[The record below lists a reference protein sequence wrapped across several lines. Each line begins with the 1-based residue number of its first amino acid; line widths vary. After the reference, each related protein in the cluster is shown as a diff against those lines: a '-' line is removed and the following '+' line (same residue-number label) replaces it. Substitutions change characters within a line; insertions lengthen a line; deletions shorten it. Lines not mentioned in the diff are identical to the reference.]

1 MRKWTVVS
9 AGILSAVIAAR
20 LAPAGRAQA
29 VTPGRPADAGA
40 RTSQIRQAAERNLA
54 LFQQSQKHWF
64 EVQRCA
70 SCHHQYQPALA
81 YRAAREHGIS
91 FDEGV
96 ARADAARAFTYA
108 DLDKVV
114 QYSWVLE
121 PAVDDAYRL
130 IAAEAAGVRPS
141 LSTAVTARVLTARQN
156 RGGDWPSHRQRP
168 PSSYSNFTFTALGV
182 RAIQLY
188 SHPTQKADVAQHVT
202 LARRWFESHTPV
214 DTEERTYKLLGLKWS
229 GGDRA
234 SLVAAA
240 RDLARTQEADGGW
253 ASLDGRVSDAYST
266 GQALVALHDAGGV
279 PISDRNWQRGV
290 DYLLTTQAPDGSWRV
305 ATRLYPPAPLSPP
318 YFETGLPYGH
328 DQFLSAQGGAWAVMA
343 LAYALGPGKA
353 VMPEPLPGVT
363 PSSVEPW
370 AETMLFGSTAD
381 VRKLLDAGLDPNSAT
396 KSGGT
401 TALMMAAPDADKMK
415 LLLDR
420 GANVNARS
428 ETKYT
433 ALMVA
438 AQYGIHSTPAIRLL
452 LSRGA
457 DAAQSQGKP
466 LFNADPLFLAAYSGN
481 AEVLPDLLKAGASL
495 NGEMTLIGTSNSDA
509 ISGAVRHAYLDVANV
524 LVQLGAPVDRTDAR
538 ITPLVKAVL
547 GDQVEMARF
556 LISKGADVNHV
567 DGNGMTPLLYAASID
582 FGSPAMIDMLLKA
595 GARTDMKTKEGKTA
609 LELAQRYNHTH
620 LLASLNGRVQ
630 SAKLEVEK

>member
-1 MRKWTVVS
+1 MGKWLAALTLTMALPAA
-9 AGILSAVIAAR
+9 AGAGPAEPRDAAR
-20 LAPAGRAQA
+20 IR
-29 VTPGRPADAGA
+29 DA
-40 RTSQIRQAAERNLA
+40 AARNLA

-64 EVQRCA
+64 EVQRCD

-81 YRAAREHGIS
+81 YRAAREHGIP
-91 FDEGV
+91 FDESI

-108 DLDKVV
+108 DLDKAV
-114 QYSWVLE
+114 QYSWIIE

-130 IAAEAAGVRPS
+130 IAADAAGVRPN
-141 LSTAVTARVLTARQN
+141 LGTEVMARLLMARQN

-188 SHPTQKADVAQHVT
+188 AHPSQKAE
-202 LARRWFESHTPV
+202 LARHVALAKQWFLSHKPI

-229 GGDRA
+229 GGERA
-234 SLVAAA
+234 SLAAA
-240 RDLARTQEADGGW
+240 TRDLQQTQAADGGW
-253 ASLDGRVSDAYST
+253 PSLDGRVSDAYST
-266 GQALVALHDAGGV
+266 GQALVALHDGGGV
-279 PISDRNWQRGV
+279 PISDRNWQRGLEW
-290 DYLLTTQAPDGSWRV
+290 LLKTQAPDGSWHT

-318 YFETGLPYGH
+318 YFESGLPYGH
-328 DQFLSAQGGAWAVMA
+328 DQFLSAQGGAWAVVA
-343 LAYALGPGKA
+343 LAYALGPAKN
-353 VMPEPLPGVT
+353 VVPDPLPGVA
-363 PSSVEPW
+363 PSNVEPW
-370 AETMLFGSTAD
+370 AETMIFGTAAD
-381 VRKLLDAGLDPNSAT
+381 VKKLLDAGLDPNAAT

-401 TALMMAAPDADKMK
+401 TALMMAAPDAEKMQV
-415 LLLDR
+415 LVDR

-457 DAAQSQGKP
+457 DAGQSQGQP
-466 LFNADPLFLAAYSGN
+466 LFNADPLFLAAYGGN

-495 NGEMTLIGTSNSDA
+495 NGEMRLIGTSSTDP
-509 ISGAVRHAYLDVANV
+509 ISGAVRHGYLDVADV
-524 LVQLGAPVDRTDAR
+524 LVKLGAPVDRTDAR

-547 GDQVEMARF
+547 GDQVEMAKF

-582 FGSPAMIDMLLKA
+582 FGTPAMIDMLLRA

-609 LELAQRYNHTH
+609 LELARQYKHTH
-620 LLASLNGRVQ
+620 LIPSLERPAAAN
-630 SAKLEVEK
+630 

>member
-1 MRKWTVVS
+1 MGKWTVVS

-20 LAPAGRAQA
+20 LAPAARVQA
-29 VTPGRPADAGA
+29 VTSGQPADAGA
-40 RTSQIRQAAERNLA
+40 RTSQIRQAAAKNLA

-70 SCHHQYQPALA
+70 SCHHQYQPSLA

-91 FDEGV
+91 FDEAI

-130 IAAEAAGVRPS
+130 IAAEAAGVRPN

-188 SHPTQKADVAQHVT
+188 SHPTQKAEVAQHVA

-229 GGDRA
+229 GGGRA
-234 SLVAAA
+234 SLAAAA
-240 RDLARTQEADGGW
+240 RELARTQEADGGW
-253 ASLDGRVSDAYST
+253 ASLDGRASEAYST

-279 PISDRNWQRGV
+279 PVSDRDWQRGL

-353 VMPEPLPGVT
+353 VVPDPLPGVA
-363 PSSVEPW
+363 PPSVEPW

-381 VRKLLDAGLDPNSAT
+381 VKKLLDAGLDPNAAT

-415 LLLDR
+415 LLIDR

-428 ETKYT
+428 ETKYS

-457 DAAQSQGKP
+457 DASQSQGKP

-582 FGSPAMIDMLLKA
+582 FGSPAMMDMLLAA
-595 GARTDMKTKEGKTA
+595 GARTDMKTKDGKTA
-609 LELAQRYNHTH
+609 LELAERYHHTH
-620 LLASLNGRVQ
+620 LLASLRGRQ
-630 SAKLEVEK
+630 AH

>member
-1 MRKWTVVS
+1 MGSLLTAIFV
-9 AGILSAVIAAR
+9 AAPV
-20 LAPAGRAQA
+20 LAADPARI
-29 VTPGRPADAGA
+29 RDA
-40 RTSQIRQAAERNLA
+40 AARNLA
-54 LFQQSQKHWF
+54 LFQSSQKHWF
-64 EVQRCA
+64 EVQRCD
-70 SCHHQYQPALA
+70 SCHHQYQPSLA
-81 YRAAREHGIS
+81 YRSAREHGIP
-91 FDEGV
+91 FDEAI
-96 ARADAARAFTYA
+96 ARADAAKAFSYA

-114 QYSWVLE
+114 QYSWIIE

-141 LSTAVTARVLTARQN
+141 LSTAVMARILTARQN

-168 PSSYSNFTFTALGV
+168 PSSYSNVTFTALGV

-188 SHPTQKADVAQHVT
+188 SHPTQKAEVAEHVA
-202 LARRWFESHTPV
+202 LARKWLLSHRAV
-214 DTEERTYKLLGLKWS
+214 DTEERTYKLLGLRWS
-229 GGDRA
+229 DGDRA
-234 SLVAAA
+234 SIEAAT

-253 ASLDGRVSDAYST
+253 SSLDGRLSDAYST
-266 GQALVALHDAGGV
+266 GQALVALHDGGAV
-279 PISDRNWQRGV
+279 PISDKNWQRGI
-290 DYLLTTQAPDGSWRV
+290 DWLLKTQADDGSWHV

-318 YFETGLPYGH
+318 YYESGLPYGH

-343 LAYALGPGKA
+343 LAYALGPGKR
-353 VMPEPLPGVT
+353 VVPEPLPGVA
-363 PSSVEPW
+363 PQNVEPW
-370 AETMLFGSTAD
+370 AETMLFGTAAD
-381 VRKLLDAGLDPNSAT
+381 VKKLLDGGFDVNSAT

-401 TALMMAAPDADKMK
+401 TALMMAAPDAQKMT
-415 LLLDR
+415 LLIDR

-438 AQYGIHSTPAIRLL
+438 AQYGIHSTPAVRLL
-452 LSRGA
+452 LAHGA
-457 DAAQSQGKP
+457 DASQSQGKP
-466 LFNADPLFLAAYSGN
+466 LFNADPLFLAAYAGN

-509 ISGAVRHAYLDVANV
+509 ISGSVRHAYLDVAET
-524 LVQLGAPVDRTDAR
+524 LVKLGAPVDRTDLR

-609 LELAQRYNHTH
+609 LELAKQYKHTH
-620 LLASLNGRVQ
+620 LIPSLAGAAAN
-630 SAKLEVEK
+630 

>member
-1 MRKWTVVS
+1 LWSIVAAIGAVRAIEA
-9 AGILSAVIAAR
+9 AGDPAKSDRIREAA
-20 LAPAGRAQA
+20 A
-29 VTPGRPADAGA
+29 
-40 RTSQIRQAAERNLA
+40 RNLA
-54 LFQQSQKHWF
+54 LFQASQKHWF
-64 EVQRCA
+64 EVQRCD

-81 YRAAREHGIS
+81 YRSAREHGIP
-91 FDEGV
+91 FDEGI
-96 ARADAARAFTYA
+96 ARADAAKAFTYA
-108 DLDKVV
+108 DLDKFV

-130 IAAEAAGVRPS
+130 IAADAAGVRPS
-141 LSTAVTARVLTARQN
+141 LSTAVMARVLTARQN

-188 SHPTQKADVAQHVT
+188 RHPTQKAEVAQHVV

-234 SLVAAA
+234 SLSAAT
-240 RDLARTQEADGGW
+240 RDLAKTQEADGGW
-253 ASLDGRVSDAYST
+253 ASLDGRESDAYST
-266 GQALVALHDAGGV
+266 AQALVALHDAGGV
-279 PISDRNWQRGV
+279 PISDPGWQRGI
-290 DYLLTTQAPDGSWRV
+290 DYLLKTQAADGSWHV
-305 ATRLYPPAPLSPP
+305 ATRLHPPAPLSPP
-318 YFETGLPYGH
+318 YFESGLPYGH
-328 DQFLSAQGGAWAVMA
+328 DQFLSGQGGAWAVMA
-343 LAYALGPGKA
+343 LAYALGPRKA
-353 VMPEPLPGVT
+353 VVPEPLPGVA
-363 PSSVEPW
+363 PSNVEPW
-370 AETMLFGSTAD
+370 AETVLFGSAAD
-381 VRKLLDAGLDPNSAT
+381 VKKLLDGGFDPNSAT
-396 KSGGT
+396 KPGGT
-401 TALMMAAPDADKMK
+401 TALMMAAPDAEKMA

-457 DAAQSQGKP
+457 DAGQSQGKP

-538 ITPLVKAVL
+538 ITPLVKAVV
-547 GDQVEMARF
+547 GDQVGMARF

-582 FGSPAMIDMLLKA
+582 FGGSAMIDLLKA
-595 GARTDMKTKEGKTA
+595 SGARPDARTKEGLTA
-609 LELAQRYNHTH
+609 LDLARKYKHTH
-620 LLASLNGRVQ
+620 LLASLDDR
-630 SAKLEVEK
+630 ATH